1 MRISDNAMERL
12 RVAADSPDLS
22 GTRYRLVD
30 KLGQGGMGA
39 VYRVE
44 ENILERQIA
53 LKVIN
58 ILDDHG
64 ELAARLLQ
72 ESRVMA
78 RLEHPGILPLHDV
91 GTLAD
96 GRVFYTMKLVQGRR
110 LDDPETAL
118 GPQAE
123 CLRSFLKIC
132 EAVAFAHSHG
142 IVHRDLKPSNIM
154 IGPFGEVLVMD
165 WGLAKVLSA
174 GGSTQHKFSSQEA
187 VLGTPGFMAPEQASG
202 HASDAGPLADV
213 YSLGMILKFLLTRGT
228 VPLSRRLN
236 AVIQKATNPSLQ
248 SRYSSVQELASDVT
262 QYLQDGA
269 VAAYP
274 EGAWR
279 RMWRWT
285 VRNRAWILLILAY
298 LVARTIFIVWR
309 KFF

>member
-44 ENILERQIA
+44 DNILERQIA

-78 RLEHPGILPLHDV
+78 RLEHPGILPVHDV

-132 EAVAFAHSHG
+132 EA
-142 IVHRDLKPSNIM
+142 
-154 IGPFGEVLVMD
+154 
-165 WGLAKVLSA
+165 
-174 GGSTQHKFSSQEA
+174 
-187 VLGTPGFMAPEQASG
+187 
-202 HASDAGPLADV
+202 
-213 YSLGMILKFLLTRGT
+213 
-228 VPLSRRLN
+228 
-236 AVIQKATNPSLQ
+236 
-248 SRYSSVQELASDVT
+248 
-262 QYLQDGA
+262 
-269 VAAYP
+269 
-274 EGAWR
+274 
-279 RMWRWT
+279 
-285 VRNRAWILLILAY
+285 
-298 LVARTIFIVWR
+298 
-309 KFF
+309 